1 MFEGPNDS
9 VGLVRAVH
17 SDDDRR
23 MESRVSARRLA
34 VMLGPRSSGT
44 AAYTWLADGIRQL
57 VADGRLLHG
66 TRLPSERELLGQ
78 LQVSRTTVTRAYG
91 VLRDRGYALAV
102 RGSGTIVQVPGGPV
116 AGGGEPLE
124 LASLQPVGS
133 DVVDLTCAAP
143 AATPGLNRAYEWAV
157 ERMPS
162 FISAAGYFPLGV
174 PELREAIAHR
184 YADRGVPTDPD
195 QIIVT
200 TGALAGLAAV
210 YRAVLRRADPAV
222 VESPSYPNS
231 VRALE
236 HAGARVI
243 GAPLVPEDL
252 EGVAGVIR
260 RSNARMMLAMPDFHN
275 PTGHVWTDDQRARV
289 AAVWRAGGV
298 TGVVDETM
306 VDTWL
311 DKPIDASPM
320 AAHAPGC
327 ITVGSA
333 AKTFWAGLRIGWVRA
348 PHALVGAI
356 ARARLSMDL
365 GAPVLEQ
372 LAVTRLMHTQ
382 GGLSDES
389 RRRLTASRRALL
401 ALGDRCPGWRVDVST
416 GGLSLWWHLPSQAS
430 TALVAAV
437 ERRGV
442 LLAPGSLFAV
452 DGRGLERWIRTPYAL
467 DEVSLRRAADA
478 IADAW
483 ADVAALGHFDVKS

>member
-1 MFEGPNDS
+1 M
-9 VGLVRAVH
+9 
-17 SDDDRR
+17 
-23 MESRVSARRLA
+23 SARRLA
-34 VMLGPRSSGT
+34 VLLGPRRSGVP
-44 AAYTWLADGIRQL
+44 AYTWLADSIRQL

-78 LQVSRTTVTRAYG
+78 LQLSRTTVTRAYG
-91 VLRDRGYALAV
+91 VLRDRGYARAV
-102 RGSGTIVQVPGGPV
+102 RGSGTVVQVPGGPV

-124 LASLQPVGS
+124 LASLQPVGA

-143 AATPGLNRAYEWAV
+143 AAPPGLNRAYAWAV

-162 FISAAGYFPLGV
+162 FIAAAGYFPLGV
-174 PELREAIAHR
+174 PELREAIAQR

-210 YRAVLRRADPAV
+210 YRALLSRAEPAV

-231 VRALE
+231 VRALA
-236 HAGARVI
+236 HSGARVVP
-243 GAPLVPEDL
+243 APLVSDDL
-252 EGVAGVIR
+252 EGLSGVIR
-260 RSNARMMLAMPDFHN
+260 RSSARMMLAMPDFHN
-275 PTGHVWTDDQRARV
+275 PTGHVWSDDERARV
-289 AAVWRAGGV
+289 AAMWRAGGV

-306 VDTWL
+306 IDTWL
-311 DKPIDASPM
+311 DEPIEARPM
-320 AAHAPGC
+320 AAYAPGC
-327 ITVGSA
+327 VTVGSA

-356 ARARLSMDL
+356 ARARLTMDL

-372 LAVTRLMHTQ
+372 LAVARLMDTQ
-382 GGLSDES
+382 GGLSEES
-389 RRRLTASRRALL
+389 RQRLRASRRVLL
-401 ALGDRCPGWRVDVST
+401 ELADRCPGWQAETPT
-416 GGLSLWWHLPSQAS
+416 GGLSLWWHLPSERS
-430 TALVAAV
+430 SALVAAA

-467 DEVSLRRAADA
+467 DEVSLQRAVGG

-483 ADVAALGHFDVKS
+483 ADVTAPSHFAVKN

>member
-1 MFEGPNDS
+1 
-9 VGLVRAVH
+9 
-17 SDDDRR
+17 

-34 VMLGPRSSGT
+34 ELLGLRSTGVP
-44 AAYTWLADGIRQL
+44 AYSWLADGIRQL

-66 TRLPSERELLGQ
+66 TRLPSERELLIHLG
-78 LQVSRTTVTRAYG
+78 VSRTTVTRAYG
-91 VLRDRGYALAV
+91 VLRDRGYASAV
-102 RGSGTIVQVPGGPV
+102 RGSGTVVQVPGGPV

-124 LASLQPVGS
+124 LSSLQPSGQGAI
-133 DVVDLTCAAP
+133 DLTCAAP
-143 AATPGLNRAYEWAV
+143 AATPGLSRAYAAAV

-162 FISAAGYFPLGV
+162 FIAAAGYFPLGV
-174 PELREAIAHR
+174 PELREALAQR
-184 YADRGVPTDPD
+184 FTDRGVPTDPD

-210 YRAVLRRADPAV
+210 FRAGLNRADPVV

-236 HAGARVI
+236 HAGARVV
-243 GAPLVPEDL
+243 GAPLVPDSVDE
-252 EGVAGVIR
+252 VAGVIR

-275 PTGHVWTDDQRARV
+275 PTGVVWSDDERARIGRK
-289 AAVWRAGGV
+289 WRSSGV

-306 VDTWL
+306 SDTWL
-311 DKPIDASPM
+311 DQPIDARPM
-320 AAHAPGC
+320 AAHAHGC
-327 ITVGSA
+327 VTVGSA
-333 AKTFWAGLRIGWVRA
+333 SKTFWGGLRIGWIRA

-372 LAVTRLMHTQ
+372 LVVAQLLQSQ
-382 GGLSDES
+382 GALSDES
-389 RRRLTASRRALL
+389 RVRIKASRQVMLGL
-401 ALGDRCPGWRVDVST
+401 AERCPGWRVELPT
-416 GGLSLWWHLPSQAS
+416 GGLSLWWHLPTESS
-430 TALVAAV
+430 SALVTAA

-467 DEVSLRRAADA
+467 DEMTLRRAADA
-478 IADAW
+478 IVAAW
-483 ADVAALGHFDVKS
+483 ADVGRPAVRSARAESR

>member
-1 MFEGPNDS
+1 
-9 VGLVRAVH
+9 
-17 SDDDRR
+17 

-34 VMLGPRSSGT
+34 VLLGPRGVGVP
-44 AAYTWLADGIRQL
+44 AYSWLADGIRQL

-78 LQVSRTTVTRAYG
+78 LGVSRTTVTRAYG
-91 VLRDRGYALAV
+91 VLRERGYASAV
-102 RGSGTIVQVPGGPV
+102 RGSGTVVQVPGGPV

-124 LASLQPVGS
+124 LASLQPTADG
-133 DVVDLTCAAP
+133 VVDLTCAAP

-162 FISAAGYFPLGV
+162 FISGAGYFPLGV
-174 PELREAIAHR
+174 PELREAVAQR
-184 YADRGVPTDPD
+184 YVDRGVPTDPD

-210 YRAVLRRADPAV
+210 FRAVLHRADPAI
-222 VESPSYPNS
+222 VESPAYPNS
-231 VRALE
+231 VRALD
-236 HAGARVI
+236 HSGARVVA
-243 GAPLVPEDL
+243 APLVADDL
-252 EGVAGVIR
+252 DGVAGVIR
-260 RSNARMMLAMPDFHN
+260 RAGARMMLAMPDFHN
-275 PTGHVWTDDQRARV
+275 PTGAVWSDEQRARV
-289 AAVWRAGGV
+289 AAMWRAGGV

-306 VDTWL
+306 ADTWL
-311 DKPIDASPM
+311 DRPIDARPM

-372 LAVTRLMHTQ
+372 LAVGHLLRTQ
-382 GGLSDES
+382 GALSEES
-389 RRRLTASRRALL
+389 RRRLADSRRVLL
-401 ALGDRCPGWRVDVST
+401 ALGDRCAGWQVEVPT
-416 GGLSLWWHLPSQAS
+416 GGLSLWWHLPHDSS
-430 TALVAAV
+430 TALVAAA

-452 DGRGLERWIRTPYAL
+452 DGRGLERCIRTPYAL
-467 DEVSLRRAADA
+467 DELTLRRAADA

-483 ADVAALGHFDVKS
+483 ADLPAAPLRHHR

>member
-1 MFEGPNDS
+1 
-9 VGLVRAVH
+9 
-17 SDDDRR
+17 

-34 VMLGPRSSGT
+34 VLLGPRAGGT
-44 AAYTWLADGIRQL
+44 AAYSWLADGIRQL

-66 TRLPSERELLGQ
+66 TRLPSERELLNQ
-78 LQVSRTTVTRAYG
+78 LGVSRTTVTRAYG
-91 VLRDRGYALAV
+91 VLRERGYASAV

-124 LASLQPVGS
+124 LSSLQPSGAEVI
-133 DVVDLTCAAP
+133 DLTCAAP
-143 AATPGLNRAYEWAV
+143 AATPGLNRAYAAAV

-162 FISAAGYFPLGV
+162 FIAAAGYFPLGV
-174 PELREAIAHR
+174 PELREALAGR
-184 YADRGVPTDPD
+184 FTERGVATDPD

-210 YRAVLRRADPAV
+210 FRAGLRRGDPVV
-222 VESPSYPNS
+222 VESPTYPNS

-236 HAGARVI
+236 HAGARVV
-243 GAPLVPEDL
+243 GAPLVTD
-252 EGVAGVIR
+252 GVDDVAGVIR
-260 RSNARMMLAMPDFHN
+260 RSNARMALAMPDFHN
-275 PTGHVWTDDQRARV
+275 PTGLVWSEEERAHVARK
-289 AAVWRAGGV
+289 WRSTGV

-306 VDTWL
+306 SDIWL
-311 DKPIDASPM
+311 DRPVDARPM

-327 ITVGSA
+327 VTVGSA
-333 AKTFWAGLRIGWVRA
+333 SKTFWGGLRIGWIRA

-372 LAVTRLMHTQ
+372 LVVAQLLRAQ
-382 GGLSDES
+382 GALSDES
-389 RRRLTASRRALL
+389 RERIYGSRHVMLGL
-401 ALGDRCPGWRVDVST
+401 AERCPGWRVDVPA
-416 GGLSLWWHLPSQAS
+416 GGLSLWWHLPAESS
-430 TALVAAV
+430 TALVAAA

-467 DEVSLRRAADA
+467 DEVTLQRAVEA
-478 IADAW
+478 IGAAW
-483 ADVAALGHFDVKS
+483 ADVAEPLAPAARA